1 MNIFTDR
8 LKKHWQMKYFILSL
22 SIFLLYSCSKQEQVT
37 DTKKIIF
44 NEEANPDFFNTLT
57 CKFIPLETNDSCLFN
72 DIKEIQIVDNK
83 IYIIDNKR
91 SKLLV
96 FDISGKF
103 ITQIGNLGNGP
114 GEYLTPSNF
123 NIDKEKQTITIAD
136 VGQSKLLYYDL
147 NNYQYIKSQKAF
159 YFSNC
164 SWLPDGNIAW
174 AIENGYDSGKRDPHY
189 VKITDSN
196 LNTVN
201 LLYPTDFKPEYLMV
215 AGSFFY
221 TFNQNCYLNLPFIP
235 TIYKVTSQKITPVYE
250 LDFGKQKFASMEWL
264 KREAEKNYYGTIS
277 KTEYISTQTVKETDD
292 YICVVY
298 YAQGLNA
305 YIGFY
310 NKKNGESIKLKGS
323 DFAKHTN
330 LYGLS
335 QVKDTYNNFF
345 LFSML
350 ACTLKTYKSSLPEL
364 QPIIKDI
371 KEDDNPV
378 ICLLKF
384 N

>member
-1 MNIFTDR
+1 MT
-8 LKKHWQMKYFILSL
+8 MKYIVLSL
-22 SIFLLYSCSKQEQVT
+22 SIILLCSCSKQEPIN
-37 DTKKIIF
+37 DIKKLVF
-44 NEEANPDFFNTLT
+44 NEDVNPNIFNTLT
-57 CKFIPLETNDSCLFN
+57 YKFIPLETNDSCLFSEIRE
-72 DIKEIQIVDNK
+72 IKIVDNK
-83 IYIIDNKR
+83 IYIIDDKR

-114 GEYLTPSNF
+114 GEYVAPSNF
-123 NIDKEKQTITIAD
+123 NIDKEKQIITIAD
-136 VGQSKLLYYDL
+136 VGLSKLLYYDL
-147 NNYQYIKSQKAF
+147 NNYQYINSLKAF

-164 SWLPDGNIAW
+164 CWLPDGNIAW
-174 AIENGYDSGKRDPHY
+174 AKENCYDSGKRDPHY

-196 LNTVN
+196 LNTIN

-221 TFNQNCYLNLPFIP
+221 TFNQNSFLNLPFIP
-235 TIYKVTSQKITPVYE
+235 TIYKITPQKITPVYE

-277 KTEYISTQTVKETDD
+277 KTEYISAQTIKETDD

-310 NKKNGESIKLKGS
+310 NKKNGESFKLKGS
-323 DFAKHTN
+323 DFARYTN
-330 LYGLS
+330 LHGLS
-335 QVKDTYNNFF
+335 QVKGTYDNSFVFMLQPSLLTTYN
-345 LFSML
+345 SYPSE
-350 ACTLKTYKSSLPEL
+350 LKPVVEK
-364 QPIIKDI
+364 I
-371 KEDDNPV
+371 KEDDNPI

-384 N
+384 K

>member
-1 MNIFTDR
+1 
-8 LKKHWQMKYFILSL
+8 
-22 SIFLLYSCSKQEQVT
+22 
-37 DTKKIIF
+37 
-44 NEEANPDFFNTLT
+44 
-57 CKFIPLETNDSCLFN
+57 
-72 DIKEIQIVDNK
+72 
-83 IYIIDNKR
+83 
-91 SKLLV
+91 
-96 FDISGKF
+96 
-103 ITQIGNLGNGP
+103 
-114 GEYLTPSNF
+114 
-123 NIDKEKQTITIAD
+123 
-136 VGQSKLLYYDL
+136 
-147 NNYQYIKSQKAF
+147 
-159 YFSNC
+159 
-164 SWLPDGNIAW
+164 
-174 AIENGYDSGKRDPHY
+174 
-189 VKITDSN
+189 
-196 LNTVN
+196 
-201 LLYPTDFKPEYLMV
+201 
-215 AGSFFY
+215 
-221 TFNQNCYLNLPFIP
+221 
-235 TIYKVTSQKITPVYE
+235 
-250 LDFGKQKFASMEWL
+250 MEWL

-335 QVKDTYNNFF
+335 QVKDTYNNYF